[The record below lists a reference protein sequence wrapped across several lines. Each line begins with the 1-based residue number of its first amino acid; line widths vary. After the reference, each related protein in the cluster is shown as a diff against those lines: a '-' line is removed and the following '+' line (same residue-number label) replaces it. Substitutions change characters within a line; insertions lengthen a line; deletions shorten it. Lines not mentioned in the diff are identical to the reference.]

1 MLWRSWLNRLSLLVL
16 VHSLDA
22 VVRGLWSRALLC
34 GIIAPV
40 WAQSAETADL
50 PRTPSAEDRTAPAG
64 TRDRSPQGSRTAVVR
79 GRELSYVVV
88 DGMAVHAGDIVL
100 GPASDIEA
108 LSAGPGL
115 SERSGPLT
123 PARRDVAPASSDQLW
138 PDATV
143 PYVIDSDVSDLQ
155 RQNVESAVA
164 EWNDKTVISLVAR
177 TTEPNYV
184 RFRNIAEGHCR
195 SRVGMVGGEQV
206 IGLPP
211 TGCSANAVSHEI
223 GHAIGLWH
231 EHQRVDRWK
240 YVSIDVGNLDRS
252 LDDWF
257 KAEHPGSDFYD
268 FASVMHYSALTAT
281 ANGGFVMDT
290 IPPGIDIPAAG
301 LSAGDIDGVARL
313 YGQVPEKLTIS
324 SNPPGLDI
332 LVDKVRYATPVS
344 FDWPDRS
351 IHTIEPP
358 VSVVKGGTR
367 YLFGRW
373 NTGGNRLRYV
383 IAGQVGTW
391 LEANF
396 IVQHRVEIEARP
408 PDAGTVA
415 VTPRTPDGYYT
426 LRTPMRAEATA
437 DPSGGHQF
445 WQWGS
450 NLHGE
455 HGRSSNPAT
464 WAVDRPDKHF
474 HAYFVDR
481 PLVRITSTVD
491 PFAVYINGTLR
502 LGPLALS
509 PEQHSDPVELR
520 VDAVSPAPGPGLLR
534 HRFKRWSN
542 EGAISQKVVLP
553 EQGGEISAEIV
564 PEFPLSVAV
573 AQPGTGTVTAEPAS
587 VDGYYPMGTPVRVMA
602 RPSSGWAFAG
612 WIGEIGSVDP
622 AAQVE
627 MVRPI
632 HLKASFSLAGSSQ
645 VDEEYLLDEPFLDQG
660 LADSERTT
668 RDFWSPSEPAEDL
681 FRIKTSPPE
690 REAGRFSDA
699 SQPALV
705 RRRAADPT
713 ARTANLDLR
722 SRVLDHSG
730 SGGGSEARSGAR
742 AIMTASASP
751 RAQTFVSPPAYD
763 PEPQVV
769 ELVNHSHERT
779 RFAVESDRPWLFA
792 YPSEGTLASG
802 ESAQIVVSVSSAG
815 IPPET
820 YRGQLVIRQ
829 IPADVAG
836 VGVAE
841 AVHVTFVSVPS
852 GRGPLGEIQ

>member
-1 MLWRSWLNRLSLLVL
+1 L
-16 VHSLDA
+16 
-22 VVRGLWSRALLC
+22 
-34 GIIAPV
+34 
-40 WAQSAETADL
+40 
-50 PRTPSAEDRTAPAG
+50 RTT
-64 TRDRSPQGSRTAVVR
+64 VFR

-100 GPASDIEA
+100 GPASEIEA
-108 LSAGPGL
+108 VSASLGL
-115 SERSGPLT
+115 SERSGSLIP
-123 PARRDVAPASSDQLW
+123 PRRDVAPASSDKLW
-138 PDATV
+138 PNATV
-143 PYVIDSDVSDLQ
+143 PYVIDGDLSDLQ
-155 RQNVESAVA
+155 RQNVETAIA

-177 TTEPNYV
+177 TAEANYV
-184 RFRNIAEGHCR
+184 RFRNIAVGNCR

-211 TGCSANAVSHEI
+211 TGCSANAVTHEI

-252 LDDWF
+252 LDNWF

-281 ANGGFVMDT
+281 ANGGFVMET

-313 YGQVPEKLTIS
+313 YGQVPETLTIS
-324 SNPPGLDI
+324 SNPPGMDI
-332 LVDKVRYATPVS
+332 LVDRLRYITPVS

-408 PDAGTVA
+408 PDAGTVV

-437 DPSGGHQF
+437 DPSGEHQF

-450 NLHGE
+450 TLHGE

-491 PFAVYINGTLR
+491 PFSVYIDGELR

-509 PEQHSDPVELR
+509 PAEYSDPVELR
-520 VDAVSPAPGPGLLR
+520 VDEVRPAPGPGLLR
-534 HRFKRWSN
+534 HRFERWSN
-542 EGAISQKVVLP
+542 GGPISQKVVLP
-553 EQGGEISAEIV
+553 KEGGEILAEIV
-564 PEFPLSVAV
+564 PEVPLSVSV
-573 AQPGTGTVTAEPAS
+573 AQPGTGTVTVEPAS
-587 VDGYYPMGTPVRVMA
+587 VDGYYARGTPVRVMA

-622 AAQVE
+622 AALVD
-627 MVRPI
+627 MDRPI
-632 HLKASFSLAGSSQ
+632 HLKASFSLVGSLQ
-645 VDEEYLLDEPFLDQG
+645 VEEEDLIDEPFLDQG
-660 LADSERTT
+660 LTGSERTT
-668 RDFWSPSEPAEDL
+668 GDFWPPSEPAQDP
-681 FRIKTSPPE
+681 FRIKTLPPDGEVE
-690 REAGRFSDA
+690 RLVDA
-699 SQPALV
+699 SQLALI
-705 RRRAADPT
+705 RQRAADPMRL
-713 ARTANLDLR
+713 ASNLDSR
-722 SRVLDHSG
+722 SRVLGYSDHGGASAAG
-730 SGGGSEARSGAR
+730 SGTSVTV
-742 AIMTASASP
+742 TALASP
-751 RAQTFVSPPAYD
+751 RAQTFVSSLGYD

-769 ELVNHSHERT
+769 RLVNRSQEQT
-779 RFAVESDRPWLFA
+779 RFVVESDRPWLFA
-792 YPSEGTLASG
+792 YPSHGTLASG
-802 ESAQIVVSVSSAG
+802 ESAQIAVGVSSAG

-820 YRGQLVIRQ
+820 YHGQLVIQQ
-829 IPADVAG
+829 IPADRGETGA
-836 VGVAE
+836 AE
-841 AVHVTFVSVPS
+841 TVHVTFVRVPNGQGS
-852 GRGPLGEIQ
+852 LDKTQ

>member
-1 MLWRSWLNRLSLLVL
+1 MI
-16 VHSLDA
+16 
-22 VVRGLWSRALLC
+22 RGLWSRALLC

-40 WAQSAETADL
+40 LAQSADTADL
-50 PRTPSAEDRTAPAG
+50 PRILSAEDRTAPAD
-64 TRDRSPQGSRTAVVR
+64 TTDRAPQDVRTAVFR

-108 LSAGPGL
+108 ASAGLGL
-115 SERSGPLT
+115 SGRSGPFMPT
-123 PARRDVAPASSDQLW
+123 RRNLAPVSSDQLW
-138 PDATV
+138 PNATV
-143 PYVIDSDVSDLQ
+143 PYVIDSDVSELQ
-155 RQNVESAVA
+155 RQYVESAIA

-177 TTEPNYV
+177 TAEANYV
-184 RFRNIAEGHCR
+184 RFRNIAVGNCR

-211 TGCSANAVSHEI
+211 GGCSANAVTHEI
-223 GHAIGLWH
+223 GHAVGLWH

-240 YVSIDVGNLDRS
+240 YLSVEVGNLDRS
-252 LDDWF
+252 FDAWF

-268 FASVMHYSALTAT
+268 YASVMHYGPLTAT
-281 ANGGFVMDT
+281 ANGGFVMET

-332 LVDKVRYATPVS
+332 LVDNVRYSTPVS

-358 VSVVKGGTR
+358 VSVVKGETR

-396 IVQHRVEIEARP
+396 IVQHRVEVDARP
-408 PDAGTVA
+408 PDVGEVV
-415 VTPRTPDGYYT
+415 VTPRAPDGYYT
-426 LRTPMRAEATA
+426 LRTPIRAEARA
-437 DPSGGHQF
+437 DPSSGYQF
-445 WQWGS
+445 WQWGR
-450 NLHGE
+450 NLRGE

-464 WAVDRPDKHF
+464 WAVDRPDNRF

-491 PFAVYINGTLR
+491 PFIVYVDGTLR
-502 LGPLALS
+502 IGPLALS
-509 PEQHSDPVELR
+509 PEEHSDPVKLR
-520 VDAVSPAPGPGLLR
+520 IDPVSPAPGPGLLR
-534 HRFKRWSN
+534 HRFERWSN
-542 EGAISQKVVLP
+542 GGAISQNVVLP
-553 EQGGEISAEIV
+553 KEGGEISAEIV
-564 PEFPLSVAV
+564 SEVPLSFAV
-573 AQPGTGTVTAEPAS
+573 TQPGSGTVSVEPAS
-587 VDGYYPMGTPVRVMA
+587 ADGYYPKGTPVRVMA
-602 RPSSGWAFAG
+602 RPSFGWTFSG

-622 AAQVE
+622 AAQLE

-632 HLKASFSLAGSSQ
+632 HLKASFSPAGSSQ
-645 VDEEYLLDEPFLDQG
+645 VDEEYVLEEPFLDQG
-660 LADSERTT
+660 LTGSGRTT
-668 RDFWSPSEPAEDL
+668 EALWPPSAPAEDL
-681 FRIKTSPPE
+681 FRIMTLPPDGVVE
-690 REAGRFSDA
+690 RFVEA
-699 SQPALV
+699 SQLALV
-705 RRRAADPT
+705 RPRAADTPAQT
-713 ARTANLDLR
+713 SNLDSR
-722 SRVLDHSG
+722 WRVLDHSD
-730 SGGGSEARSGAR
+730 SAGSEARSG
-742 AIMTASASP
+742 TSASALASL
-751 RAQTFVSPPAYD
+751 RAQTFASPPGYD
-763 PEPQVV
+763 PEPQVLG
-769 ELVNHSHERT
+769 LVNHSHQQT
-779 RFAVESDRPWLFA
+779 RFVVESDRPWLFA
-792 YPSEGTLASG
+792 HPSEGTLASG

-815 IPPET
+815 MPPET

-852 GRGPLGEIQ
+852 GPGPLGETQ

>member
-1 MLWRSWLNRLSLLVL
+1 M
-16 VHSLDA
+16 
-22 VVRGLWSRALLC
+22 
-34 GIIAPV
+34 
-40 WAQSAETADL
+40 
-50 PRTPSAEDRTAPAG
+50 PRVPSAEEGTAPAD
-64 TRDRSPQGSRTAVVR
+64 TTDRAPHDVRTAVFL

-88 DGMAVHAGDIVL
+88 DGMAVHAGDMVL

-108 LSAGPGL
+108 ASASPGL
-115 SERSGPLT
+115 SDPSGPLM
-123 PARRDVAPASSDQLW
+123 PARRDLAPASSDQLW
-138 PDATV
+138 PNATV
-143 PYVIDSDVSDLQ
+143 PYVIDDDLSDWQ
-155 RQNVESAVA
+155 RQNVESAIA
-164 EWNDKTVISLVAR
+164 EWNDKTIISLVAR
-177 TTEPNYV
+177 TAEANYV
-184 RFRNIAEGHCR
+184 RFRNIAVGNCR

-211 TGCSANAVSHEI
+211 TGCSANAVTHEI

-240 YVSIDVGNLDRS
+240 YVSIEVGNLDRS

-268 FASVMHYSALTAT
+268 FASVMHYGPLTAT
-281 ANGGFVMDT
+281 ANGEFVMET
-290 IPPGIDIPAAG
+290 IPPGIDIPATG

-324 SNPPGLDI
+324 SNPPGLDV
-332 LVDKVRYATPVS
+332 LVDNVRYTTPVS

-358 VSVVKGGTR
+358 VSIVKGETR

-408 PDAGTVA
+408 PAAGEVV

-426 LRTPMRAEATA
+426 LRTPMRAEAKA
-437 DPSGGHQF
+437 DPSGEYQF

-455 HGRSSNPAT
+455 HGRSSNPAN
-464 WAVDRPDKHF
+464 WAVDRPKRHF
-474 HAYFVDR
+474 HAYFVDH

-491 PFAVYINGTLR
+491 PFIVYIDGTRR

-509 PEQHSDPVELR
+509 PEEHSDPIELT
-520 VDAVSPAPGPGLLR
+520 VDAVRPAPGPGLLR
-534 HRFKRWSN
+534 HRFERWSN
-542 EGAISQKVVLP
+542 GGAISQKVVLP
-553 EQGGEISAEIV
+553 KQGGEISAEIV
-564 PEFPLSVAV
+564 PEVPLSLAV
-573 AQPGTGTVTAEPAS
+573 AQPGTGTVTVEPAS
-587 VDGYYPMGTPVRVMA
+587 VDGYYPKGTPVRVTA
-602 RPSSGWAFAG
+602 RPSLGWTFAG

-622 AAQVE
+622 AAQLE

-632 HLKASFSLAGSSQ
+632 HLRASFSLAGSSH
-645 VDEEYLLDEPFLDQG
+645 VGEENSLEEPFLDQG
-660 LADSERTT
+660 LTGSERTVG
-668 RDFWSPSEPAEDL
+668 DFWPPSEPAEDL
-681 FRIKTSPPE
+681 FRIKTLPPDGVVE
-690 REAGRFSDA
+690 RFVEAT
-699 SQPALV
+699 QLALV
-705 RRRAADPT
+705 RPRAAATT
-713 ARTANLDLR
+713 AQTLNLDLR
-722 SRVLDHSG
+722 SRVLDYSD
-730 SGGGSEARSGAR
+730 SVGSEARPP
-742 AIMTASASP
+742 TSASDFASL
-751 RAQTFVSPPAYD
+751 RAQTFVSPPGYD
-763 PEPQVV
+763 PEPQVLG
-769 ELVNHSHERT
+769 LVNHSQQQA
-779 RFAVESDRPWLFA
+779 RFVVESDRPWLFA

-802 ESAQIVVSVSSAG
+802 DSAQIVVSVSSAG

-852 GRGPLGEIQ
+852 GRGPLAETQ

>member
-1 MLWRSWLNRLSLLVL
+1 MI
-16 VHSLDA
+16 
-22 VVRGLWSRALLC
+22 RGLWSRALVC
-34 GIIAPV
+34 GIIASV
-40 WAQSAETADL
+40 SAHGAAAADL
-50 PRTPSAEDRTAPAG
+50 PRIPSAEDRTARAG
-64 TRDRSPQGSRTAVVR
+64 TSDRAPEALQTAVFR

-88 DGMAVHAGDIVL
+88 DGMAVHAGDMVL
-100 GPASDIEA
+100 GPASDFEA
-108 LSAGPGL
+108 ASSSRGT
-115 SERSGPLT
+115 SGHSGALMPL
-123 PARRDVAPASSDQLW
+123 RRDVAPASSDQLW
-138 PDATV
+138 RDAIV
-143 PYVIDSDVSDLQ
+143 PYVIDSDVSELQ
-155 RQNVESAVA
+155 RQHVETAVA

-177 TTEPNYV
+177 TAEANYV
-184 RFRNIAEGHCR
+184 RFRNIPTGNCR

-211 TGCSANAVSHEI
+211 GGCSANAVTHEI
-223 GHAIGLWH
+223 GHAVGLWH

-240 YVSIDVGNLDRS
+240 YVSIEVGNLDRS
-252 LDDWF
+252 LDAWF

-268 FASVMHYSALTAT
+268 FASVMHYGPLTAT
-281 ANGGFVMDT
+281 ANGGFVMET
-290 IPPGIDIPAAG
+290 IPPGIDIPAEG

-332 LVDKVRYATPVS
+332 LVDNVRYTTPVT
-344 FDWPDRS
+344 FDWPHRS
-351 IHTIEPP
+351 IHAIEPP
-358 VSVVKGGTR
+358 VSVDKGDTR

-408 PDAGTVA
+408 PDVGTVV

-426 LRTPMRAEATA
+426 LRTPMRAEAMA

-464 WAVDRPDKHF
+464 WAVDRPGKHF

-491 PFAVYINGTLR
+491 PFTVYIDGELR

-509 PEQHSDPVELR
+509 PEEHSEPVELR
-520 VDAVSPAPGPGLLR
+520 VDKIRPAPGPGLLR
-534 HRFKRWSN
+534 HRFESWSN
-542 EGAISQKVVLP
+542 GGPISQKVILP

-573 AQPGTGTVTAEPAS
+573 AQPGTGTVTVEPAA
-587 VDGYYPMGTPVRVMA
+587 VDGYYALGTPVRVMA
-602 RPSSGWAFAG
+602 RPSSGWVFAG

-632 HLKASFSLAGSSQ
+632 HLKASFSQAGSLP
-645 VDEEYLLDEPFLDQG
+645 VDEERFLDEPFLNQG
-660 LADSERTT
+660 LHGSDRTT
-668 RDFWSPSEPAEDL
+668 VDSWPPSEPAEDL
-681 FRIKTSPPE
+681 FRIKELPPDGE
-690 REAGRFSDA
+690 VQRLIDAG
-699 SQPALV
+699 PLALV
-705 RRRAADPT
+705 RQRAADATAPT
-713 ARTANLDLR
+713 SDLDFQ
-722 SRVLDHSG
+722 SRVPDYSDHSG
-730 SGGGSEARSGAR
+730 AGEARSGTTVA
-742 AIMTASASP
+742 ASASP
-751 RAQTFVSPPAYD
+751 RAQTFVSSLGYD
-763 PEPQVV
+763 PEPQLVR
-769 ELVNHSHERT
+769 LVNRSQQQT
-779 RFAVESDRPWLFA
+779 RFVVESDRPWLYA

-802 ESAQIVVSVSSAG
+802 EGARIAVSVSSAG
-815 IPPET
+815 MPPET
-820 YRGQLVIRQ
+820 YHGQLVIRQ
-829 IPADVAG
+829 IPDDVAG
-836 VGVAE
+836 GDVAE
-841 AVHVTFVSVPS
+841 AVHVTFVRVPS
-852 GRGPLGEIQ
+852 GQGSLDETR

>member
-1 MLWRSWLNRLSLLVL
+1 M
-16 VHSLDA
+16 DA

-40 WAQSAETADL
+40 WAYSAETADL
-50 PRTPSAEDRTAPAG
+50 PRVPSAEEGTAPAD
-64 TRDRSPQGSRTAVVR
+64 TTDRAPHDVRTAVFR

-88 DGMAVHAGDIVL
+88 DGMAVHAGDMVL

-108 LSAGPGL
+108 ASAGPGR
-115 SERSGPLT
+115 SDRSGRLM
-123 PARRDVAPASSDQLW
+123 PARRELAAASSDQLW
-138 PDATV
+138 PNATV

-155 RQNVESAVA
+155 RQNVERAIA

-177 TTEPNYV
+177 TAEANYV
-184 RFRNIAEGHCR
+184 RFRNIAVGNCR

-206 IGLPP
+206 IGLPA
-211 TGCSANAVSHEI
+211 TGCSANAVAHEI

-268 FASVMHYSALTAT
+268 FASVMHYGPLTAT
-281 ANGGFVMDT
+281 ANGELVMET
-290 IPPGIDIPAAG
+290 IPPGIDIPATG

-313 YGQVPEKLTIS
+313 YGQVPQELTIS
-324 SNPPGLDI
+324 SNPPGLDV
-332 LVDKVRYATPVS
+332 LVDNVRYTTPVS

-358 VSVVKGGTR
+358 VSIVKGETR

-408 PDAGTVA
+408 PDAGEVV

-426 LRTPMRAEATA
+426 LRAPMRVEAKA
-437 DPSGGHQF
+437 NPSGEYQF
-445 WQWGS
+445 WQWGGT
-450 NLHGE
+450 LHGE

-464 WAVDRPDKHF
+464 WVVDRPEKHF
-474 HAYFVDR
+474 HAYFVDH

-491 PFAVYINGTLR
+491 PFRVYVNGTLR

-509 PEQHSDPVELR
+509 PGEHSDPVELR
-520 VDAVSPAPGPGLLR
+520 ADEVRPAPGPGLLR
-534 HRFKRWSN
+534 HRFQRWSN
-542 EGAISQKVVLP
+542 GGAISHRVVLP
-553 EQGGEISAEIV
+553 KQGGEISAEIV
-564 PEFPLSVAV
+564 PEVPLSFAV
-573 AQPGTGTVTAEPAS
+573 AQPGTGTVTVEPAS
-587 VDGYYPMGTPVRVMA
+587 EDGYYPKGTPVRVTA
-602 RPSSGWAFAG
+602 RPSLGWTFAG

-622 AAQVE
+622 AAQLE

-632 HLKASFSLAGSSQ
+632 HLKASFSLAGSFQ
-645 VDEEYLLDEPFLDQG
+645 VDEEDILEEPFLDQG
-660 LADSERTT
+660 RAGSERTT
-668 RDFWSPSEPAEDL
+668 ENFWPPSEPAEDL
-681 FRIKTSPPE
+681 FRVETLPSDGVVE
-690 REAGRFSDA
+690 RFVEA
-699 SQPALV
+699 SQLALA
-705 RRRAADPT
+705 RPRAADAT
-713 ARTANLDLR
+713 AQTSNLD
-722 SRVLDHSG
+722 SGARVLDSPDF
-730 SGGGSEARSGAR
+730 SGSEARSG
-742 AIMTASASP
+742 TSPSDFASL
-751 RAQTFVSPPAYD
+751 RAQTFVSPPGYD
-763 PEPQVV
+763 PEPQVLG
-769 ELVNHSHERT
+769 LVNHSLQQM
-779 RFAVESDRPWLFA
+779 RFVVESDRPWLFA

-802 ESAQIVVSVSSAG
+802 ESAQILVKVSSAG
-815 IPPET
+815 IAPET
-820 YRGQLVIRQ
+820 YHGQLVIRQ
-829 IPADVAG
+829 IPADIAA

-852 GRGPLGEIQ
+852 DRGSLGETR

>member
-1 MLWRSWLNRLSLLVL
+1 M
-16 VHSLDA
+16 
-22 VVRGLWSRALLC
+22 VRGLWSRVLLC

-40 WAQSAETADL
+40 WAYSAETADL
-50 PRTPSAEDRTAPAG
+50 PRIPSAEDRTASAD
-64 TRDRSPQGSRTAVVR
+64 TWDRSPQHLRTAVFR

-88 DGMAVHAGDIVL
+88 DGMAVHAGDMVL
-100 GPASDIEA
+100 GPASEIEA
-108 LSAGPGL
+108 ASAGQRL
-115 SERSGPLT
+115 SERAGSLM
-123 PARRDVAPASSDQLW
+123 PARRDVAPASSDKLW
-138 PDATV
+138 PNATV
-143 PYVIDSDVSDLQ
+143 PYVIDSDLSDLQ
-155 RQNVESAVA
+155 RQNVESAIA

-177 TTEPNYV
+177 TAEANYV
-184 RFRNIAEGHCR
+184 RFRNIAVGNCR

-211 TGCSANAVSHEI
+211 TGCSANAVTHEI

-257 KAEHPGSDFYD
+257 KAVHPGSDFYD
-268 FASVMHYSALTAT
+268 FASVMHYGALTAT
-281 ANGGFVMDT
+281 ANGGFVMET

-301 LSAGDIDGVARL
+301 LSTGDIDGIARL
-313 YGQVPEKLTIS
+313 YGQVPERLTIS

-332 LVDKVRYATPVS
+332 LVDNLRYSTPVS
-344 FDWPDRS
+344 FEWPDRS

-396 IVQHRVEIEARP
+396 IVQHKVEIEARP
-408 PDAGTVA
+408 PDAGEV
-415 VTPRTPDGYYT
+415 VVIPRTPDGYYT
-426 LRTPMRAEATA
+426 LRTPMRAEAIA

-491 PFAVYINGTLR
+491 PFTVYVNGTLR

-509 PEQHSDPVELR
+509 PEEHSDPVELR
-520 VDAVSPAPGPGLLR
+520 VDAVRPAPGPGLLR
-534 HRFKRWSN
+534 HRFERWSN
-542 EGAISQKVVLP
+542 EGPISQEVVLP
-553 EQGGEISAEIV
+553 KEGGEISAEIV
-564 PEFPLSVAV
+564 PEVPLSVAV
-573 AQPGTGTVTAEPAS
+573 AQAGTGTVTVEPAS

-602 RPSSGWAFAG
+602 RPSTGWAFAG

-622 AAQVE
+622 AAQLE

-645 VDEEYLLDEPFLDQG
+645 PDEESLLEEPFLDQG
-660 LADSERTT
+660 LAGSERATG
-668 RDFWSPSEPAEDL
+668 DFWPPSKPAEDL
-681 FRIKTSPPE
+681 FRIKRLPPNGVVE
-690 REAGRFSDA
+690 RFVEAI
-699 SQPALV
+699 QLALV
-705 RRRAADPT
+705 RPRAADTT
-713 ARTANLDLR
+713 AQTSSLDSR
-722 SRVLDHSG
+722 SRVLDYSG
-730 SGGGSEARSGAR
+730 SVGSGVRSGT
-742 AIMTASASP
+742 ITSDLASL
-751 RAQTFVSPPAYD
+751 RAQTFVSPPGYD
-763 PEPQVV
+763 PEPQVLG
-769 ELVNHSHERT
+769 LVNHSQQQT
-779 RFAVESDRPWLFA
+779 RFVVESDSPWLFA

-836 VGVAE
+836 GGVAE
-841 AVHVTFVSVPS
+841 TVPVTFVSVPS
-852 GRGPLGEIQ
+852 GRRPLGVTQ

>member
-1 MLWRSWLNRLSLLVL
+1 M
-16 VHSLDA
+16 
-22 VVRGLWSRALLC
+22 VRGLWSRALLC

-40 WAQSAETADL
+40 WAQGAATADSPRVPSGNDSTAL
-50 PRTPSAEDRTAPAG
+50 SGTSDRTP
-64 TRDRSPQGSRTAVVR
+64 QHLRTAVFR

-100 GPASDIEA
+100 GPASEIEA
-108 LSAGPGL
+108 VSAGPGL
-115 SERSGPLT
+115 SKLSEPLI
-123 PARRDVAPASSDQLW
+123 PARRDAAPVGSDKLW
-138 PDATV
+138 PNATV
-143 PYVIDSDVSDLQ
+143 PYVIDGDLSDLQ
-155 RQNVESAVA
+155 RQNVESAIA

-177 TTEPNYV
+177 TAEANYV
-184 RFRNIAEGHCR
+184 RFRNIAVGNCR

-211 TGCSANAVSHEI
+211 TGCSANAVTHEI
-223 GHAIGLWH
+223 GHAVGLWH

-281 ANGGFVMDT
+281 ANGGFVMET

-301 LSAGDIDGVARL
+301 LSAGDIDGVSRL
-313 YGQVPEKLTIS
+313 YGQVPERLTIS
-324 SNPPGLDI
+324 SNPPGLDV
-332 LVDKVRYATPVS
+332 LVDNLRYTTPVS

-358 VSVVKGGTR
+358 VSVVKGETR

-383 IAGQVGTW
+383 IAGQVGSW

-408 PDAGTVA
+408 PDAGEVV

-426 LRTPMRAEATA
+426 LRTPMRAEAKA
-437 DPSGGHQF
+437 EPSSGYQF

-464 WAVDRPDKHF
+464 WAVDRPEKHF

-491 PFAVYINGTLR
+491 PFTVYVNGTLR

-509 PEQHSDPVELR
+509 PEEHSEPVELR
-520 VDAVSPAPGPGLLR
+520 VDEVRPAPGPGLLR
-534 HRFKRWSN
+534 HRFGRWSN
-542 EGAISQKVVLP
+542 GGAISQKVVLP
-553 EQGGEISAEIV
+553 KQGGEISAEIV
-564 PEFPLSVAV
+564 PEVPLSVAV
-573 AQPGTGTVTAEPAS
+573 AQAGTGTVTVEPAS
-587 VDGYYPMGTPVRVMA
+587 VDGYYPKGTPVRVMA

-622 AAQVE
+622 AAQLE

-645 VDEEYLLDEPFLDQG
+645 LDEESLLEEPFLDQG
-660 LADSERTT
+660 LTGSERTT
-668 RDFWSPSEPAEDL
+668 EDFWPPSEPAEDL
-681 FRIKTSPPE
+681 FRIKTLPPDGVVE
-690 REAGRFSDA
+690 RFVEA
-699 SQPALV
+699 SQLALV
-705 RRRAADPT
+705 RQRAAAST
-713 ARTANLDLR
+713 AQTSYLDSR
-722 SRVLDHSG
+722 SRVLDYSD
-730 SGGGSEARSGAR
+730 SVGSEIRSGTIASDLASLR
-742 AIMTASASP
+742 AK
-751 RAQTFVSPPAYD
+751 TFVSPPGYD
-763 PEPQVV
+763 PEPQV
-769 ELVNHSHERT
+769 LGLANHSQQQT
-779 RFAVESDRPWLFA
+779 RFVVESDRPWLFA

-829 IPADVAG
+829 IPADAAEG
-836 VGVAE
+836 GAAE

-852 GRGPLGEIQ
+852 GPEPLGATR

>member
-1 MLWRSWLNRLSLLVL
+1 
-16 VHSLDA
+16 
-22 VVRGLWSRALLC
+22 LWSRALLC

-40 WAQSAETADL
+40 WALGAATADSPRAPSGKDSAAL
-50 PRTPSAEDRTAPAG
+50 SGTSDRTP
-64 TRDRSPQGSRTAVVR
+64 QHLRTAVFR

-100 GPASDIEA
+100 GPLSDIEPV
-108 LSAGPGL
+108 SAGPDH
-115 SERSGPLT
+115 SERSGSLI
-123 PARRDVAPASSDQLW
+123 PARRDAAPVSSDKLW
-138 PDATV
+138 PNATV
-143 PYVIDSDVSDLQ
+143 PYVIDGDLTDLQ
-155 RQNVESAVA
+155 RQNVESAIA
-164 EWNDKTVISLVAR
+164 EWNDKTVVSLVAR
-177 TTEPNYV
+177 TAEANYV
-184 RFRNIAEGHCR
+184 RFRNIAVGNCR

-211 TGCSANAVSHEI
+211 GGCSANAVTHEI

-268 FASVMHYSALTAT
+268 YASVMHYGPLTAT
-281 ANGGFVMDT
+281 ANGGFVMET

-313 YGQVPEKLTIS
+313 YGQVPESLTIS
-324 SNPPGLDI
+324 SNPPGLDV
-332 LVDKVRYATPVS
+332 LVDNVRYTTPVS

-358 VSVVKGGTR
+358 VSIVKGETR

-408 PDAGTVA
+408 PGVGEVV

-426 LRTPMRAEATA
+426 LRTPMRAEAKA
-437 DPSGGHQF
+437 DPAGEHRF

-450 NLHGE
+450 NLRGE

-491 PFAVYINGTLR
+491 PFTVYVNGTLR

-509 PEQHSDPVELR
+509 PEEHSDPVELR
-520 VDAVSPAPGPGLLR
+520 VDAVRPAPGPGLLR
-534 HRFKRWSN
+534 HRFERWSN
-542 EGAISQKVVLP
+542 GGAISQEVVLP
-553 EQGGEISAEIV
+553 KEGGEISAEIV

-573 AQPGTGTVTAEPAS
+573 AQPGTGTVTVEPAS
-587 VDGYYPMGTPVRVMA
+587 VDGYYRKGTPVRVMA

-612 WIGEIGSVDP
+612 WIGEVGSVDP

-632 HLKASFSLAGSSQ
+632 HLKASFSLVGSSQ
-645 VDEEYLLDEPFLDQG
+645 VDQENLLEEPFLDQG
-660 LADSERTT
+660 LAGSERTT
-668 RDFWSPSEPAEDL
+668 GDLWPPSGPAEDL
-681 FRIKTSPPE
+681 SRTKTLPPDRDVE
-690 REAGRFSDA
+690 RLVDA
-699 SQPALV
+699 SQLALV
-705 RRRAADPT
+705 RQSAADPT
-713 ARTANLDLR
+713 APNSKLGFWT
-722 SRVLDHSG
+722 RVLDHSDHDGASEAG
-730 SGGGSEARSGAR
+730 SGTR
-742 AIMTASASP
+742 ATVTALASP
-751 RAQTFVSPPAYD
+751 RAQTFVSPPGYD
-763 PEPQVV
+763 PEPQVLG
-769 ELVNHSHERT
+769 LVNHSQRQT
-779 RFAVESDRPWLFA
+779 RFVVESDRPWLFA

-829 IPADVAG
+829 IPADAAG

-852 GRGPLGEIQ
+852 GRGSLRATQ

>member
-1 MLWRSWLNRLSLLVL
+1 M
-16 VHSLDA
+16 
-22 VVRGLWSRALLC
+22 VRGLWSRALLC
-34 GIIAPV
+34 GIVASV
-40 WAQSAETADL
+40 WVQAVAAADL
-50 PRTPSAEDRTAPAG
+50 PRTPSNEDRTALSD
-64 TRDRSPQGSRTAVVR
+64 TSDRTPQHLRTAVFR

-100 GPASDIEA
+100 GPAGEIEA
-108 LSAGPGL
+108 VSASPGL
-115 SERSGPLT
+115 SERSGSLIP
-123 PARRDVAPASSDQLW
+123 PRRDLAPASSDKLW
-138 PDATV
+138 PNATV
-143 PYVIDSDVSDLQ
+143 PYVIDGDLSDLQ
-155 RQNVESAVA
+155 RQHVETAIA
-164 EWNDKTVISLVAR
+164 EWNSKTVISLVAR
-177 TTEPNYV
+177 TAEANYV
-184 RFRNIAEGHCR
+184 RFRNIAVGNCR

-211 TGCSANAVSHEI
+211 RGCSANAVTHEI

-240 YVSIDVGNLDRS
+240 YVAIDVGNLDRS

-257 KAEHPGSDFYD
+257 KAEHLGSGFYD
-268 FASVMHYSALTAT
+268 YASVMHYSALTAT

-290 IPPGIDIPAAG
+290 IPPGIGIPAAG

-332 LVDKVRYATPVS
+332 LVDNVRYSTPVS
-344 FDWPDRS
+344 FEWPDRS

-358 VSVVKGGTR
+358 VSVVEGGTR

-396 IVQHRVEIEARP
+396 IVQHRVEVEARP
-408 PDAGTVA
+408 PDVGEVV

-426 LRTPMRAEATA
+426 LRTPMRAVAKA
-437 DPSGGHQF
+437 DPSSGYQF

-481 PLVRITSTVD
+481 PLVRVTSTVD
-491 PFAVYINGTLR
+491 PFTVYVNGTLR

-509 PEQHSDPVELR
+509 PEEHPDPVELR
-520 VDAVSPAPGPGLLR
+520 VDAVHPAPGPGLLR
-534 HRFKRWSN
+534 HRFERWSN
-542 EGAISQKVVLP
+542 GGPISQKVVLP
-553 EQGGEISAEIV
+553 KQGGEISAEIV

-573 AQPGTGTVTAEPAS
+573 AQPGTGTVAVEPAS
-587 VDGYYPMGTPVRVMA
+587 VDGYYPKGTPVRVMA
-602 RPSSGWAFAG
+602 RPSTGWTFAG

-622 AAQVE
+622 AAQLE

-645 VDEEYLLDEPFLDQG
+645 VDEESLLEEPFLDQG
-660 LADSERTT
+660 LAGSERTT
-668 RDFWSPSEPAEDL
+668 GDFWPPSGPAEDL
-681 FRIKTSPPE
+681 SRIKTLPPDGEVE
-690 REAGRFSDA
+690 RLVDA
-699 SQPALV
+699 SQLALA
-705 RRRAADPT
+705 RQRAADPT
-713 ARTANLDLR
+713 SQTSNLDFR
-722 SRVLDHSG
+722 SRVLDYSDY
-730 SGGGSEARSGAR
+730 GGASEAASGTS
-742 AIMTASASP
+742 AIMTALASP
-751 RAQTFVSPPAYD
+751 RAQTFVSSLGHD

-769 ELVNHSHERT
+769 GLVNHSQQRA
-779 RFAVESDRPWLFA
+779 RFVVESDRPWLFA

-802 ESAQIVVSVSSAG
+802 ESAQIAVSVSSAG

-836 VGVAE
+836 VGVAG

-852 GRGPLGEIQ
+852 GPGPLGETR

>member
-1 MLWRSWLNRLSLLVL
+1 M
-16 VHSLDA
+16 
-22 VVRGLWSRALLC
+22 VRGLWSRALLC
-34 GIIAPV
+34 GIIASV
-40 WAQSAETADL
+40 WVPSAATEEL
-50 PRTPSAEDRTAPAG
+50 PRIPSAEDRTASAE
-64 TRDRSPQGSRTAVVR
+64 TRDRSPQDLRTAVFR

-88 DGMAVHAGDIVL
+88 DGMAVHAGDMVL

-108 LSAGPGL
+108 ASPSPGL
-115 SERSGPLT
+115 ADPSGPLI
-123 PARRDVAPASSDQLW
+123 PARRDLAPASSDQLW
-138 PDATV
+138 PNATV
-143 PYVIDSDVSDLQ
+143 PYVIDSDLSDLQ
-155 RQNVESAVA
+155 RQNVESAIA

-177 TTEPNYV
+177 TAEANYV
-184 RFRNIAEGHCR
+184 RFRNIAVGNCR

-211 TGCSANAVSHEI
+211 GGCSASAVTHEI

-240 YVSIDVGNLDRS
+240 YLSIEVGNLDRS
-252 LDDWF
+252 LDAWF

-268 FASVMHYSALTAT
+268 FASVMHYGPLTAT
-281 ANGGFVMDT
+281 ANGGFVMET

-324 SNPPGLDI
+324 SNPPGLDV
-332 LVDKVRYATPVS
+332 LVDNVRYTTPVS
-344 FDWPDRS
+344 FDWPHRS

-358 VSVVKGGTR
+358 VSIVKGETR

-408 PDAGTVA
+408 PDAGEVV

-426 LRTPMRAEATA
+426 VRTPMRAEAKA
-437 DPSGGHQF
+437 DPSGEYQF
-445 WQWGS
+445 WQWGR

-464 WAVDRPDKHF
+464 WLVDRPDKHF

-491 PFAVYINGTLR
+491 PFIVYIDGTR
-502 LGPLALS
+502 RFGPLALS
-509 PEQHSDPVELR
+509 PEEHSDPVELR
-520 VDAVSPAPGPGLLR
+520 VDEVRPAPGPGLLR
-534 HRFKRWSN
+534 HRFERWSN
-542 EGAISQKVVLP
+542 GGAISQQVVLP
-553 EQGGEISAEIV
+553 KQGGEISAEIV
-564 PEFPLSVAV
+564 PEVPLSFAV
-573 AQPGTGTVTAEPAS
+573 TQPGTGTVMAEPAS
-587 VDGYYPMGTPVRVMA
+587 VDGYYPKGTPVRVIA
-602 RPSSGWAFAG
+602 RPSFGWTFAG

-622 AAQVE
+622 AAQLE

-632 HLKASFSLAGSSQ
+632 HLMASFSLAGSSQ
-645 VDEEYLLDEPFLDQG
+645 VDEENQLEEPFLDQG
-660 LADSERTT
+660 HAGSERTIG
-668 RDFWSPSEPAEDL
+668 DFWPPSKPAEDL
-681 FRIKTSPPE
+681 FGIKMVPLGGESE
-690 REAGRFSDA
+690 RFVEVTQLAT
-699 SQPALV
+699 V
-705 RRRAADPT
+705 RPRAAYTT
-713 ARTANLDLR
+713 AQTSNLGIR
-722 SRVLDHSG
+722 SRVLDYSG
-730 SGGGSEARSGAR
+730 AVGSEARSG
-742 AIMTASASP
+742 TSASGLASL
-751 RAQTFVSPPAYD
+751 RAKTFVSPLGYD
-763 PEPQVV
+763 PEPQVLG
-769 ELVNHSHERT
+769 LVNHSQQQT
-779 RFAVESDRPWLFA
+779 RFVVESDRPWLFA
-792 YPSEGTLASG
+792 YPSEGTLASE
-802 ESAQIVVSVSSAG
+802 ESVQIAVSVSSAG

-841 AVHVTFVSVPS
+841 TVYVTFVSVPS
-852 GRGPLGEIQ
+852 GRGPLGETQ

>member
-1 MLWRSWLNRLSLLVL
+1 MG
-16 VHSLDA
+16 
-22 VVRGLWSRALLC
+22 RGLWSRALLC
-34 GIIAPV
+34 GIIASA
-40 WAQSAETADL
+40 WASGAATEEFRRL
-50 PRTPSAEDRTAPAG
+50 PSPEDRTALAG
-64 TRDRSPQGSRTAVVR
+64 TGNRLPQDLRTAVFR

-88 DGMAVHAGDIVL
+88 GGMAVHAGDIVL
-100 GPASDIEA
+100 GPASEIEVVPA
-108 LSAGPGL
+108 SPGL
-115 SERSGPLT
+115 SERSGSLIP
-123 PARRDVAPASSDQLW
+123 PRRDVAPASSDKLW
-138 PDATV
+138 PNATV
-143 PYVIDSDVSDLQ
+143 PYVIDGDLSDLQ
-155 RQNVESAVA
+155 RQNVETAIA
-164 EWNDKTVISLVAR
+164 EWNDKTVISLIAR
-177 TTEPNYV
+177 TAEANYV
-184 RFRNIAEGHCR
+184 RFRNIAVGNCR

-211 TGCSANAVSHEI
+211 TGCSANAVTHEI

-268 FASVMHYSALTAT
+268 FASVMHYSPLTAT
-281 ANGGFVMDT
+281 ANGGFVMET

-313 YGQVPEKLTIS
+313 YGQVPETLTIS
-324 SNPPGLDI
+324 SNPPGMDI
-332 LVDKVRYATPVS
+332 LVDKLRYTTPVS

-358 VSVVKGGTR
+358 VSVVKGATR

-408 PDAGTVA
+408 LDAGTVV

-426 LRTPMRAEATA
+426 LRTPMRAEAIA

-455 HGRSSNPAT
+455 HGRSSNPAI

-474 HAYFVDR
+474 HAYFVDH

-491 PFAVYINGTLR
+491 PFTVYVNGTLR

-509 PEQHSDPVELR
+509 PDEHSDPVELR
-520 VDAVSPAPGPGLLR
+520 VDEVRPAPGPGLLR
-534 HRFKRWSN
+534 HRFERWSN
-542 EGAISQKVVLP
+542 GGAISQKVVLP
-553 EQGGEISAEIV
+553 KEGGEISAEIV

-573 AQPGTGTVTAEPAS
+573 AQSGTGTVTVEPAS
-587 VDGYYPMGTPVRVMA
+587 VDGYYRKGTPVRVMA

-632 HLKASFSLAGSSQ
+632 HLKASFSLVGSLR
-645 VDEEYLLDEPFLDQG
+645 VEEEDLLDEPFLDQG
-660 LADSERTT
+660 LAGSERTT
-668 RDFWSPSEPAEDL
+668 GDFWPPSEPAQDP
-681 FRIKTSPPE
+681 FRIKTLPPDGEVE
-690 REAGRFSDA
+690 RLVDA
-699 SQPALV
+699 SQLALI
-705 RRRAADPT
+705 RRTAADSARPT
-713 ARTANLDLR
+713 SDLDFQ
-722 SRVLDHSG
+722 SRVLGYSDRGGAGEAG
-730 SGGGSEARSGAR
+730 SGTSMAV
-742 AIMTASASP
+742 TALASP
-751 RAQTFVSPPAYD
+751 RAQTFVSSLGYD

-769 ELVNHSHERT
+769 RLVNHSQEQT
-779 RFAVESDRPWLFA
+779 RFVVESDRPWLFA
-792 YPSEGTLASG
+792 HPSEGTLARG

-841 AVHVTFVSVPS
+841 AVHVTYVSVPS
-852 GRGPLGEIQ
+852 GRGSLRATR

>member
-1 MLWRSWLNRLSLLVL
+1 M
-16 VHSLDA
+16 
-22 VVRGLWSRALLC
+22 VRGLWSRALLF

-40 WAQSAETADL
+40 LAQSAETADL
-50 PRTPSAEDRTAPAG
+50 PRIPSAEDRTAPAATSG
-64 TRDRSPQGSRTAVVR
+64 RSPQGLRTAVFR
-79 GRELSYVVV
+79 GRELSYVIV

-100 GPASDIEA
+100 GPARDIEA
-108 LSAGPGL
+108 ASAGPRL
-115 SERSGPLT
+115 SERSGPLM

-138 PDATV
+138 PNATV
-143 PYVIDSDVSDLQ
+143 PYVIDSDISDLQ
-155 RQNVESAVA
+155 RQNVESAIA

-177 TTEPNYV
+177 TAEPNYV
-184 RFRNIAEGHCR
+184 RFRNIALGNCR

-211 TGCSANAVSHEI
+211 GGCSAIAVTHEI

-268 FASVMHYSALTAT
+268 FASVMHYGPLTAT
-281 ANGGFVMDT
+281 ANGGFVMET

-313 YGQVPEKLTIS
+313 YGQVPERLTIS
-324 SNPPGLDI
+324 SNPPGLDV
-332 LVDKVRYATPVS
+332 LVDKVRYTTPVS

-358 VSVVKGGTR
+358 VSVLKGETR

-408 PDAGTVA
+408 PGVGEVV

-426 LRTPMRAEATA
+426 LRTPMRAEAKA
-437 DPSGGHQF
+437 DPSGKYQF

-464 WAVDRPDKHF
+464 WSVDRPEKHF

-481 PLVRITSTVD
+481 PLVRVTSTVD
-491 PFAVYINGTLR
+491 PFTVYVNGTLR

-509 PEQHSDPVELR
+509 PEEHSGPVELR
-520 VDAVSPAPGPGLLR
+520 VDAVRPAPGPGLLR
-534 HRFKRWSN
+534 HRFERWSN
-542 EGAISQKVVLP
+542 SGPISQKVVLP
-553 EQGGEISAEIV
+553 KEGGEISAEIV

-573 AQPGTGTVTAEPAS
+573 AQPGTGTVTVEPAS
-587 VDGYYPMGTPVRVMA
+587 VDGYYPKGTAIRVMA
-602 RPSSGWAFAG
+602 RPSTGWAFAG

-645 VDEEYLLDEPFLDQG
+645 VDEEYLLEEPFLDQG
-660 LADSERTT
+660 LAGSGRTKG
-668 RDFWSPSEPAEDL
+668 DFWPPSEPAEDL
-681 FRIKTSPPE
+681 FRINAFPPDGE
-690 REAGRFSDA
+690 VGRFVDA
-699 SQPALV
+699 SQLALV
-705 RRRAADPT
+705 RQGAADPMAQT
-713 ARTANLDLR
+713 SDLR
-722 SRVLDHSG
+722 FGSRVLDYFDHVGASDTG
-730 SGGGSEARSGAR
+730 SGKGA
-742 AIMTASASP
+742 TATSLASP
-751 RAQTFVSPPAYD
+751 RAQTFVSPLGYD
-763 PEPQVV
+763 PEPQLVW
-769 ELVNHSHERT
+769 LVNHSQEPT
-779 RFAVESDRPWLFA
+779 RFVVESDRPWLHA
-792 YPSEGTLASG
+792 YPSQGTLASG
-802 ESAQIVVSVSSAG
+802 AGAQIAVSVSSAG
-815 IPPET
+815 MPPET
-820 YRGQLVIRQ
+820 YRGRLVVQ
-829 IPADVAG
+829 QTPAASAGADVA
-836 VGVAE
+836 E
-841 AVHVTFVSVPS
+841 TVHVTFVSVPS
-852 GRGPLGEIQ
+852 GRGPLGETQWE

>member
-1 MLWRSWLNRLSLLVL
+1 M
-16 VHSLDA
+16 
-22 VVRGLWSRALLC
+22 VRGLWSRALLC

-50 PRTPSAEDRTAPAG
+50 PRVPSAEDRTALSG
-64 TRDRSPQGSRTAVVR
+64 TSDRAPQDLRTAVFR

-100 GPASDIEA
+100 GPASEIEA
-108 LSAGPGL
+108 ASAGPGL
-115 SERSGPLT
+115 SERSELQIPS
-123 PARRDVAPASSDQLW
+123 RRDVAPAPSDKLW
-138 PDATV
+138 PNATV
-143 PYVIDSDVSDLQ
+143 PYVIDEDLSDLQ
-155 RQNVESAVA
+155 RQNVESAIA

-177 TTEPNYV
+177 TAEANYV
-184 RFRNIAEGHCR
+184 RFRNIAVGNCR
-195 SRVGMVGGEQV
+195 SRVGMVGGEQA

-211 TGCSANAVSHEI
+211 GGCSAHAVAHEI

-240 YVSIDVGNLDRS
+240 YVSIEVGNLDRS
-252 LDDWF
+252 LDAWF

-268 FASVMHYSALTAT
+268 FASVMHYGPLTAT
-281 ANGGFVMDT
+281 ANGGFVMET

-324 SNPPGLDI
+324 SNPPGLEV
-332 LVDKVRYATPVS
+332 LVDNVRYTTPVS

-358 VSVVKGGTR
+358 VSIVKGETR

-408 PDAGTVA
+408 PGAGEVV

-426 LRTPMRAEATA
+426 LRTPMRAEAKA
-437 DPSGGHQF
+437 DPAGEYQF

-450 NLHGE
+450 TLHGE

-464 WAVDRPDKHF
+464 WAVDRTDKHF

-491 PFAVYINGTLR
+491 PFTVYVDGTLR

-509 PEQHSDPVELR
+509 PEEHSDPVELR
-520 VDAVSPAPGPGLLR
+520 VDEVRPAPGPGLLR
-534 HRFKRWSN
+534 HRFERWSN
-542 EGAISQKVVLP
+542 GGAISQKVVLP
-553 EQGGEISAEIV
+553 QQGGEISAEIV
-564 PEFPLSVAV
+564 PEVPLSFSV
-573 AQPGTGTVTAEPAS
+573 AQSGTGTVTVEPAS
-587 VDGYYPMGTPVRVMA
+587 VDGYYPKGTAVRVTA
-602 RPSSGWAFAG
+602 KPSFGWTFAG

-622 AAQVE
+622 AAQLE

-632 HLKASFSLAGSSQ
+632 HLKASFSLVGSLQ
-645 VDEEYLLDEPFLDQG
+645 VDEENILEEPFLGQG
-660 LADSERTT
+660 LTGSERMTG
-668 RDFWSPSEPAEDL
+668 DFWPPSEPAEDL
-681 FRIKTSPPE
+681 FRIQTLPPDGVVE
-690 REAGRFSDA
+690 RFVEMSRLG
-699 SQPALV
+699 LV
-705 RRRAADPT
+705 RPRAADTT
-713 ARTANLDLR
+713 AQTSSLDFR
-722 SRVLDHSG
+722 SRVLDYSG
-730 SGGGSEARSGAR
+730 SVGSGVRSETIASDVASLR
-742 AIMTASASP
+742 AK
-751 RAQTFVSPPAYD
+751 TFVSPLGYD
-763 PEPQVV
+763 PEPQVLG
-769 ELVNHSHERT
+769 LVNHSQQQM
-779 RFAVESDRPWLFA
+779 RFVVESDRPWLFA
-792 YPSEGTLASG
+792 YPSEGTLARG
-802 ESAQIVVSVSSAG
+802 ESTQIAVSVSSAG

-829 IPADVAG
+829 IPADVVG

-841 AVHVTFVSVPS
+841 TVHVTFVSVPS
-852 GRGPLGEIQ
+852 GRGPVGETQ